1 MSDIIEYKCPSC
13 GGAMV
18 FDSKSQ
24 HMKCPYCDTEMT
36 IEEFQ
41 RTQKSEDI
49 QTDEKKDSEENWRS
63 MSTGEWQNDELSG
76 MRVYS
81 CKSCGSEIVAD
92 ETTGATTCPFCNN
105 KITVKGQFAGDL
117 KPDYIIPFKLD
128 KKAAKEKY
136 YKHLEGKK
144 YLPKVFKK
152 ENHVDEIKGVY
163 IPFWLFDANVEASV
177 QYAMTETDS
186 WESGGYIYTKST
198 EHAIY
203 REGEVAFAGIPC
215 DCSKKMDDT
224 LMEALEPYNFQ
235 KAVPFRAAYL
245 AGYVAD
251 RYDVDMQDCIARAT
265 KRAQASTE
273 KEMKYGLQ
281 SKGTITV
288 KSNRIQVKSATYHY
302 ALYPVWILN
311 TTWRGKQ
318 YTFAMNGQTGRMVGD
333 LPFSRKEFWKYV
345 IPRGMIA
352 GAGIYA
358 VLECFMV
365 LSVYQWTV
373 FHLGLMVLAVLALV
387 GLLRLLSK

>member
-1 MSDIIEYKCPSC
+1 MSDIIEYKCPAC

-163 IPFWLFDANVEASV
+163 IPFWLFDADADARITYERSKSV
-177 QYAMTETDS
+177 
-186 WESGGYIYTKST
+186 
-198 EHAIY
+198 
-203 REGEVAFAGIPC
+203 V
-215 DCSKKMDDT
+215 
-224 LMEALEPYNFQ
+224 
-235 KAVPFRAAYL
+235 
-245 AGYVAD
+245 
-251 RYDVDMQDCIARAT
+251 
-265 KRAQASTE
+265 
-273 KEMKYGLQ
+273 
-281 SKGTITV
+281 
-288 KSNRIQVKSATYHY
+288 
-302 ALYPVWILN
+302 
-311 TTWRGKQ
+311 
-318 YTFAMNGQTGRMVGD
+318 
-333 LPFSRKEFWKYV
+333 
-345 IPRGMIA
+345 
-352 GAGIYA
+352 
-358 VLECFMV
+358 
-365 LSVYQWTV
+365 
-373 FHLGLMVLAVLALV
+373 
-387 GLLRLLSK
+387 